1 MVRFIRSTWP
11 LVQAWLI
18 LVSLCSMPFSSQ
30 TRSKMRLLVG
40 YVENAN
46 DGIWTPEEDR
56 GEHFNEGGFHVA
68 VLLGGTSWDKEAK

>member
-1 MVRFIRSTWP
+1 
-11 LVQAWLI
+11 
-18 LVSLCSMPFSSQ
+18 
-30 TRSKMRLLVG
+30 
-40 YVENAN
+40 VENAS